1 MAYEYEAL
9 IGGAWVGG
17 EERIEVRNPATG
29 ECIGSVPA
37 LGPEVADEVYTA
49 AARGADIWRRT
60 SPLKRMEIMFGAA
73 RIMRGRLDELARIIV
88 QENGK
93 TLAEAKGEVAK
104 SAEFLEYYAGMGRD
118 QLGYLIADA
127 RPDTSARVIYEPI
140 GIVLA
145 ITPWNDALLTPCR
158 KLAPAFIA
166 GNAVVIKPASDTPL
180 IVIELA
186 RALVE
191 AGMPI
196 EVIQVVTGRGST
208 VVDALLADSRVAGV
222 SFTGSTEVGL
232 QIQRSLAGSNVRV
245 QTEMGGKN
253 ASVVLADADLG
264 LAADTVVAAAFGG
277 AGQRCTA
284 TSRVIVESSARDEFL
299 AELNRRVGALVVGNG
314 LADGTQVG
322 ALINAR
328 HRDRVIE
335 AIDEARR
342 AGGEVLVGGDT
353 PGGELATGCF
363 VRPTVI
369 ANVGEESAAWREEI
383 FGPVVAVRE
392 CDGIEDALRQV
403 NASSYGLAAAVFT
416 RSLAAAERFIA
427 EAGTGQVSVNL
438 PTSGWDIHHPFG
450 GFKLS
455 GSGYKEQGIEALG
468 FYRRVKTAA
477 VRAV

>member
-9 IGGAWVGG
+9 IGGSWVGG
-17 EERIEVRNPATG
+17 EERIEVLNPATG
-29 ECIGSVPA
+29 ERIGSVPS
-37 LGPEVADEVYTA
+37 LGPEVAGDVYET
-49 AARGADIWRRT
+49 AARGAGIWRRT
-60 SPLKRMEIMFGAA
+60 SPLKRMEILFGAA

-93 TLAEAKGEVAK
+93 TLAEARGEVTK

-127 RPDTSARVIYEPI
+127 RPDTSARAVYEPI
-140 GIVLA
+140 GVVLA

-180 IVIELA
+180 IAIELA
-186 RALVE
+186 KALVE
-191 AGMPI
+191 AGMPS
-196 EVIQVVTGRGST
+196 EVIQVVTGRGGT

-232 QIQRSLAGSNVRV
+232 RIQRSLAGSNVRV

-253 ASVVLADADLG
+253 ASVVLADADLV

-284 TSRVIVESSARDEFL
+284 TSRVIVESSVREEFL

-314 LADGTQVG
+314 LSEGVQVG
-322 ALINAR
+322 ALINPG
-328 HRDRVIE
+328 HRDRVME
-335 AIDEARR
+335 AIEDARR
-342 AGGEVLVGGDT
+342 AGGEVLVGGDA
-353 PGGELATGCF
+353 PGGELAAGCF
-363 VRPTVI
+363 VRPTVV
-369 ANVGEESAAWREEI
+369 ANLAEDSSAWREEI
-383 FGPVVAVRE
+383 FGPVIAVRE
-392 CDGIEDALRQV
+392 CADLDDALRQV
-403 NASSYGLAAAVFT
+403 NDSSYGLSAAVFT

-427 EAGTGQVSVNL
+427 EADTGQVSVNL

-450 GFKLS
+450 GFKFS
-455 GSGYKEQGIEALG
+455 GSGYKEQGVEALG